1 MTVKHR
7 TTSSTELP
15 PVAPIT
21 ALKTP
26 SLDEVL
32 AELLALTRSVSLEMH
47 DEEIVHAYV
56 TSMLHLFP
64 GRLFALRLFDP
75 ASGELSLV
83 YATGR
88 LRGDRRDRV
97 RITASALEEQGM
109 MDAVN
114 HSAIEPIDQYLPQ
127 FFEKAEGFDVAI
139 GNGRDLTGVLGV
151 EYPHGMRSI
160 QSDHARIVHIALQLS
175 ASLRN
180 ARLMRESLY
189 LRDYLT
195 KLLEH
200 ANAPILVIGRKREIR
215 VVNRALSSLTGYRR
229 EELVGR
235 DFASLLD
242 DEERAR
248 LLPVLIAA
256 LRGQSATGVEVRVPS
271 KLGSPVRLLMNTASV
286 LSADG
291 EVEGVI
297 AIGRD
302 LTEIRE
308 LERRV
313 VHAEKLATVG
323 QLAAGVVHELNNPL
337 TSISVYS
344 DYLLKHAE
352 REGAKSGDV
361 HKLRRIHE
369 SADRILRFSRELL
382 AYARPTPEEPRLMRL
397 SDVIERSLEYCDY
410 LVTER
415 GVNVLVR
422 ASDDVPSMLGVAG
435 QLQQVL
441 VNLITNACHAMPEGA
456 GKLELSAGADGE
468 GDVELRVRDNG
479 SGISPDHLGRIFEP
493 FFSTKGEG
501 HGTGLGL
508 SIVRNIVELH
518 NGSIEVESELG
529 NGTTFVL
536 TFPAQNAGRDTDVG

>member
-1 MTVKHR
+1 
-7 TTSSTELP
+7 
-15 PVAPIT
+15 
-21 ALKTP
+21 
-26 SLDEVL
+26 
-32 AELLALTRSVSLEMH
+32 
-47 DEEIVHAYV
+47 
-56 TSMLHLFP
+56 
-64 GRLFALRLFDP
+64 
-75 ASGELSLV
+75 
-83 YATGR
+83 
-88 LRGDRRDRV
+88 
-97 RITASALEEQGM
+97 
-109 MDAVN
+109 
-114 HSAIEPIDQYLPQ
+114 
-127 FFEKAEGFDVAI
+127 
-139 GNGRDLTGVLGV
+139 
-151 EYPHGMRSI
+151 
-160 QSDHARIVHIALQLS
+160 
-175 ASLRN
+175 
-180 ARLMRESLY
+180 
-189 LRDYLT
+189 
-195 KLLEH
+195 
-200 ANAPILVIGRKREIR
+200 
-215 VVNRALSSLTGYRR
+215 
-229 EELVGR
+229 
-235 DFASLLD
+235 
-242 DEERAR
+242 
-248 LLPVLIAA
+248 
-256 LRGQSATGVEVRVPS
+256 
-271 KLGSPVRLLMNTASV
+271 
-286 LSADG
+286 
-291 EVEGVI
+291 
-297 AIGRD
+297 
-302 LTEIRE
+302 
-308 LERRV
+308 

-382 AYARPTPEEPRLMRL
+382 AYARPTLEEPRLMRL